1 MSRNNKNELNEEKVR
16 EIIEEELDE
25 TLEYYIEADEVERV
39 VNAAIEKRKNEFEN
53 NWRLRHDTQAEIMQ
67 KINDNIDNIVR
78 REIEGV
84 VAEQVKIIE
93 DKLLVELARQAMSL
107 KKDEKYDETN

>member
-1 MSRNNKNELNEEKVR
+1 MFKNNKNKLTEDKVR
-16 EIIEEELDE
+16 EIIANELNKE
-25 TLEYYIEADEVERV
+25 LKYYIDADEVERV

-53 NWRLRHDTQAEIMQ
+53 NWRLRHDTRAEIMQ

-78 REIEGV
+78 REIESV

-107 KKDEKYDETN
+107 EGKK

>member
-1 MSRNNKNELNEEKVR
+1 MFKNNKNKLTEDKVR
-16 EIIEEELDE
+16 EIIANELNKE
-25 TLEYYIEADEVERV
+25 LKYYVDADEVERV

-67 KINDNIDNIVR
+67 KINYNIDNIVS
-78 REIEGV
+78 REIGSV
-84 VAEQVKIIE
+84 VAEQVKMIE

-107 KKDEKYDETN
+107 EGKK

>member
-53 NWRLRHDTQAEIMQ
+53 NWRFRHDTQAEIMQ

-78 REIEGV
+78 REIESV

-107 KKDEKYDETN
+107 EKDEKYDT

>member
-1 MSRNNKNELNEEKVR
+1 MFKNNKNKLTKDKVR
-16 EIIEEELDE
+16 EIIANELNKE
-25 TLEYYIEADEVERV
+25 LKYYVDADEVERV

-53 NWRLRHDTQAEIMQ
+53 NWRLRHDTRAEIMQ

-78 REIEGV
+78 REIESV

-107 KKDEKYDETN
+107 KKD

>member
-1 MSRNNKNELNEEKVR
+1 MFKNNKNKLTEDKVR
-16 EIIEEELDE
+16 EIIANELNKE
-25 TLEYYIEADEVERV
+25 LKYYIDADEVERV
-39 VNAAIEKRKNEFEN
+39 VNAVIEKRKNEFEN

-78 REIEGV
+78 REIESV

-107 KKDEKYDETN
+107 EGKK

>member
-1 MSRNNKNELNEEKVR
+1 MFKNNKNKLTEDKVR
-16 EIIEEELDE
+16 EIIANELNKE
-25 TLEYYIEADEVERV
+25 LKYYIDADEVERV

-67 KINDNIDNIVR
+67 KINDNIDNIVS
-78 REIEGV
+78 REIGSV

-107 KKDEKYDETN
+107 EGKK